1 VAASLHEVPFSSSQ
15 SLLPGDHVAPMV
27 VGLSQ
32 VNDVTAGL
40 LAAAATRPA
49 LAALLVHLVDCA
61 GKAQLHR
68 CEDKN
73 CR

>member
-1 VAASLHEVPFSSSQ
+1 MKFLF
-15 SLLPGDHVAPMV
+15 LPLNHSGDHVAPMV

-49 LAALLVHLVDCA
+49 LAALLMQLVDCA
-61 GKAQLHR
+61 GKSQLNR
-68 CEDKN
+68 CEDKLQIVHVE
-73 CR
+73 